1 MYELVELEIMNI
13 FSNTSFFPSSPEK
26 AQGQKT
32 KNVLSDV
39 GELKRK
45 IRDWSFGIPKMVIRV
60 KLKHLDVH
68 FSLFRR
74 YSKIVLKI

>member
-32 KNVLSDV
+32 KNVFSDV
-39 GELKRK
+39 GGLKRK
-45 IRDWSFGIPKMVIRV
+45 IRDWSFGIPKNGYPS
-60 KLKHLDVH
+60 KTKA
-68 FSLFRR
+68 FRR
-74 YSKIVLKI
+74 AL